1 MSLPRVLPL
10 ACLLVVANV
19 ALSRTAC
26 GEELSQSEKDA
37 GFVSLFN
44 GQDFTGWRFG
54 DESPP
59 KELPT
64 NWKVEDGVIKVA
76 GGGKPH
82 LASAHEYG
90 NFELRL
96 QWRGP
101 KAGYNSGLFVRSGK
115 NVGANQINLA
125 HKSEGA
131 FLGGKVQGA
140 KAVGSLQKPAGEWNE
155 WRIVAVGEKITFW
168 CNDTPAWEGTGFVPA
183 KGYLGLQAEGAAM
196 EFRNIRIR
204 EIKN

>member
-1 MSLPRVLPL
+1 MSLRKLWAI
-10 ACLLVVANV
+10 ACLCLIANGSLLVSAR
-19 ALSRTAC
+19 S
-26 GEELSQSEKDA
+26 EELSPAEKDA

-59 KELPT
+59 KELPA
-64 NWKVEDGVIKVA
+64 NWKVEDGVIKVS

-82 LASAHEYG
+82 LASAQEVG

-96 QWRGP
+96 QWRGL

-131 FLGGKVQGA
+131 FLGGKLQGG
-140 KAVGSLQKPAGEWNE
+140 KAVGPLQKPAGEWND
-155 WRIVAVGEKITFW
+155 WRILAVGEKLSFW
-168 CNDTPAWEGTGFVPA
+168 CNDTLAWEGTGFVPP

-196 EFRNIRIR
+196 EFRHIRLR
-204 EIKN
+204 EINE

>member
-1 MSLPRVLPL
+1 MSLLRVFSR
-10 ACLLVVANV
+10 ACLCVVANV
-19 ALSRTAC
+19 ALSLTTC
-26 GEELSQSEKDA
+26 GEELSPPEKNA

-59 KELPT
+59 KELPG
-64 NWKVEDGVIKVA
+64 NWKVEDGVIKVT

-82 LASAHEYG
+82 LASAHEFG
-90 NFELRL
+90 DFELRL
-96 QWRGP
+96 QWRGV
-101 KAGYNSGLFVRSGK
+101 KAGYNSGLFVRSGTS
-115 NVGANQINLA
+115 VGANQINLA

-140 KAVGSLQKPAGEWNE
+140 KAVGELQKPAGEWND
-155 WRIVAVGEKITFW
+155 WRVIAVGEKITFW
-168 CNDTPAWEGTGFVPA
+168 CNETLAWEGKGFVPA

-204 EIKN
+204 EIKE

>member
-1 MSLPRVLPL
+1 MSLRKLLSL
-10 ACLLVVANV
+10 ACLCLVAGAV
-19 ALSRTAC
+19 LSLETR
-26 GEELSQSEKDA
+26 GEELSPAEKDA

-64 NWKVEDGVIKVA
+64 NWKVEDGVIKVS

-82 LASAHEYG
+82 LASAKEFG
-90 NFELRL
+90 DFELRL
-96 QWRGP
+96 QWRGL

-131 FLGGKVQGA
+131 FLGGKVQGT
-140 KAVGSLQKPAGEWNE
+140 KAVGSLQKPAGEWND
-155 WRIVAVGEKITFW
+155 WRILAVGEKLSFW
-168 CNDTPAWEGTGFVPA
+168 CNETLAWEGTGFVPA

-196 EFRNIRIR
+196 EFRNIRLR
-204 EIKN
+204 EIKE